1 GNLKDNHGGW
11 IIGFSHLL
19 GKCSILE
26 AELWGILDSLALVQE
41 KQGNKVLIQTNSLE
55 AIKAIQDSVL
65 TSSRSTLI
73 KWIHHLLKNVED

>member
-1 GNLKDNHGGW
+1 GNLEDNHGGW

-19 GKCSILE
+19 EKCSILE

-41 KQGNKVLIQTNSLE
+41 KQGKVLIQTDSLE